1 MNSSNNRTLSPV
13 VVSSF
18 EKFFNELEYEQDNQA
33 VQSSEKKN
41 NHVFTYNR
49 MGAAATNTPRKPLM
63 MSRRCSKQNRI
74 RATEIIPVRP
84 NPECAANSIYPIKAR
99 NVGVAYAVARNPQ
112 MLKRF

>member
-49 MGAAATNTPRKPLM
+49 
-63 MSRRCSKQNRI
+63 I